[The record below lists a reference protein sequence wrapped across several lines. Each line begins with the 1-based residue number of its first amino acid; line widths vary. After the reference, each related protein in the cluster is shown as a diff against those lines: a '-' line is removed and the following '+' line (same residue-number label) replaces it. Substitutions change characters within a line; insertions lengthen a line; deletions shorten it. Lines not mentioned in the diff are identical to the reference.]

1 MSYQAELD
9 LAKSAALKAGEI
21 IRSYSAGAG
30 GRSKNSAAVCV
41 KSGVDLVTE
50 ADTHVERVVKQMI
63 KDAFPEDIIIG
74 EEEQAE
80 CPMAGQDEPFPS
92 GRVWCVDPI
101 DGTTNFVHN
110 YPFVAV
116 SIGFMKGSIPRVG
129 VVYNP
134 FTNSLYEAAEGSG
147 AGTLLNNQPVRI
159 DSDAASV
166 EDCLLVNNIGHY
178 RHDDF
183 VDESTDRV
191 KKWLRAGLRGY
202 RASGS
207 AAQNLAH
214 VASGQVSCYYE
225 HGYGGPWDV
234 CAGMV
239 LVREAG
245 GVVWDAREEDGSDLK
260 MRFGKGSVCA
270 GGKRVVEDVLR
281 VAGKPTFNF
290 SKS

>member
-1 MSYQAELD
+1 MQNYCNSKKSHAYVLSYLHH
-9 LAKSAALKAGEI
+9 I
-21 IRSYSAGAG
+21 I
-30 GRSKNSAAVCV
+30 
-41 KSGVDLVTE
+41 
-50 ADTHVERVVKQMI
+50 
-63 KDAFPEDIIIG
+63 
-74 EEEQAE
+74 
-80 CPMAGQDEPFPS
+80 PS
-92 GRVWCVDPI
+92 FSSVDPI

-116 SIGFMKGSIPRVG
+116 SIGFMNNAIPRVG

-134 FTNSLYEAAEGSG
+134 FTNSLYEAAQGSG
-147 AGTLLNNQPVRI
+147 HGTLLNDKPVRI
-159 DSDAASV
+159 DNVATSIT
-166 EDCLLVNNIGHY
+166 DCLLVNNIGHY
-178 RHDDF
+178 RYDDF
-183 VDESTDRV
+183 VDESAERV

-245 GVVWDAREEDGSDLK
+245 GVVYDAREVSSEQNGGGGKDLQ
-260 MRFGKGSVCA
+260 MTFGKGSVCA
-270 GGKRVVEDVLR
+270 GGKKVVEDILR
-281 VAGKPTFNF
+281 VAGKPMFTF
-290 SKS
+290 SK